1 MLELVIFEIGGI
13 LHAESRFSLWRWTLL
28 VRHPPPSIPPVP
40 LLAPSPLSL
49 LLPCHCASLLLAV
62 RPLCS
67 RSLVDAAYVASPI
80 FPISGT
86 CPGVRCDR
94 PTHCHLPTL
103 ISTAVSLHIIATR
116 HTHTHT
122 HTRARAR
129 AHTHTHTTGYERATG
144 GSVAHPGGIPRG
156 HVVHQ
161 GERGAIGLRCLDPV
175 AGVSV
180 AVLAHWRPVPTR
192 TRDVR
197 RLSVPSL
204 LYSTNP
210 RRRFHSLAR

>member
-122 HTRARAR
+122 HTHTHARARAR
-129 AHTHTHTTGYERATG
+129 THTHTQQVM
-144 GSVAHPGGIPRG
+144 SV
-156 HVVHQ
+156 Q
-161 GERGAIGLRCLDPV
+161 L
-175 AGVSV
+175 V
-180 AVLAHWRPVPTR
+180 AVLPIQVAYHVVTSYTKEKGARSVFVALILWLVFLWRFWRIGDPFP
-192 TRDVR
+192 
-197 RLSVPSL
+197 PE
-204 LYSTNP
+204 
-210 RRRFHSLAR
+210 HAM